1 MIDEKKIK
9 EASKAYYRITQAQC
23 SEIRDDE
30 FEATGKDPG
39 LFYVCADVSFMNG
52 VEWAQREFV
61 KSLWHSA
68 EEEPEKFKPCLVYGV
83 FTNGDEESF
92 EDYCTTTYTS
102 YGWTEDY
109 FPRGCDGVI
118 ERWCYIDDI
127 LPKVE
132 EE

>member
-1 MIDEKKIK
+1 MIMIDEKKIK
-9 EASKAYYRITQAQC
+9 EASKAYYRKTQAKC

-52 VEWAQREFV
+52 AKWMQKKFIEQ
-61 KSLWHSA
+61 LWHSPTIV
-68 EEEPEKFKPCLVYGV
+68 PENYKDIILISQKGLVHQWY
-83 FTNGDEESF
+83 FNPKIDWY
-92 EDYCTTTYTS
+92 EDTKNYN
-102 YGWTEDY
+102 
-109 FPRGCDGVI
+109 I

>member
-9 EASKAYYRITQAQC
+9 EASKAYYRKTQAKC

-68 EEEPEKFKPCLVYGV
+68 EEEPQRYDDYLVKTIQGCIDSC
-83 FTNGDEESF
+83 FFDMNGWHEPKIGGGQVCQWLDLS
-92 EDYCTTTYTS
+92 
-102 YGWTEDY
+102 
-109 FPRGCDGVI
+109 
-118 ERWCYIDDI
+118 DI
-127 LPKVE
+127 LPKSKE
-132 EE
+132 K